1 MFVVSDRDICE
12 SVSACVLVPIYRP
25 EPSRTERISL
35 QQLQKK
41 LGDRS
46 ILLAAPEG
54 LDPAAYY
61 AVLGARPIAFFDPA
75 FFASR
80 DAYNR
85 LMVHEPLYRW
95 LADYEFHLVHQ
106 TDAFVIEDQ
115 LDYWVGRG
123 YDYIGSPFWDGDD
136 PHKRLGLTH
145 VGNGGFCLRRTDPM
159 LRILIDARSFPNKL
173 FAWVPRTKMHALGG
187 VARGR
192 LNEERFWSGHGLRN
206 VAPVEE
212 GVRFAFE
219 MGLEYLTEI
228 YATVTPFGC
237 HHDWN
242 IDYVDL
248 HRRGEWRGEEPEYE
262 RVIHQIMV
270 RTGNLSP
277 EKFA

>member
-1 MFVVSDRDICE
+1 
-12 SVSACVLVPIYRP
+12 
-25 EPSRTERISL
+25 L

-41 LGDRS
+41 LGHRA

-54 LDPAAYY
+54 LDPAPYLAI
-61 AVLGARPIAFFDPA
+61 VGARPIAFFDPA

-95 LADYEFHLVHQ
+95 LAHYEFHLVHQ

-115 LDYWVGRG
+115 LDYWVGKG
-123 YDYIGSPFWDGDD
+123 YDYIGSPFWRDDD
-136 PHKRLGLTH
+136 PQKNLGLTS
-145 VGNGGFCLRRTDPM
+145 VGNGGFSLRRTEPM
-159 LRILIDARSFPNKL
+159 LRILTDARSFPRNL
-173 FAWVPRTKMHALGG
+173 LVSVPQTTVHALRG
-187 VARGR
+187 VPRGR
-192 LNEERFWSGHGLRN
+192 LNEERFWSNHALRN

-212 GVRFAFE
+212 GVKFAFE
-219 MGLEYLTEI
+219 MGLQHLRGI
-228 YATVTPFGC
+228 YASVTPFGC

-262 RVIHQIMV
+262 RVIHQIML
-270 RTGNLSP
+270 RTGNLS
-277 EKFA
+277 E